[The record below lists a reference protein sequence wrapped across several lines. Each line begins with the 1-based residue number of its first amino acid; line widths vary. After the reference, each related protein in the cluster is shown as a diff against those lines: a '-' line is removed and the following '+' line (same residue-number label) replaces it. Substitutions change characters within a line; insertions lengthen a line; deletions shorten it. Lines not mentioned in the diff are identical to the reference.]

1 MASRGEK
8 DGYFWFAILGY
19 IFAVKSD
26 RISTPNQKR
35 MIGCDMTAGA
45 LALLKGGYPDWSMK
59 QGPFVDENKLSAEEL
74 EYVW

>member
-1 MASRGEK
+1 M
-8 DGYFWFAILGY
+8 
-19 IFAVKSD
+19 
-26 RISTPNQKR
+26 R
-35 MIGCDMTAGA
+35 MIGNDMTAGA